1 MKGALVVLLRRPSQL
16 KPSNHLCFWIS
27 LIPPRPNP
35 NRSEGFSLKQINVKH
50 CLFSKCFYSIFSIQ
64 RWSIYILCC
73 RFHPFRSFFSS
84 CYFTSRMWF
93 QVMLHYKK
101 VFLCLLKM
109 DCMMIKSIGF
119 VINGRWIYNY
129 LCNKCTD
136 VVSSNLDRDIKFVSN
151 LRQVGGFLRVLQFLP
166 PIKLT
171 ATI

>member
-1 MKGALVVLLRRPSQL
+1 MFLDFSHSSTTKSQ
-16 KPSNHLCFWIS
+16 SFWRI
-27 LIPPRPNP
+27 
-35 NRSEGFSLKQINVKH
+35 
-50 CLFSKCFYSIFSIQ
+50 FSKANKCKTLPFFKVFFYSIFSIQ
-64 RWSIYILCC
+64 RWSIYIQCC

-109 DCMMIKSIGF
+109 DCMIIKSIGF

-136 VVSSNLDRDIKFVSN
+136 VVSSNLD
-151 LRQVGGFLRVLQFLP
+151 QVD
-166 PIKLT
+166 
-171 ATI
+171 TICQ